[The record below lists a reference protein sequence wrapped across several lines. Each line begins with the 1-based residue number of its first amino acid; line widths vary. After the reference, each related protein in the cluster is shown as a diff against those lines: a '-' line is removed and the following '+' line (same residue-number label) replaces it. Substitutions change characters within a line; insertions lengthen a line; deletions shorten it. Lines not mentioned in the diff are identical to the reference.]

1 MRSYLLQ
8 FCSILTLPFFFLPT
22 YSIKIWASPGDLPTA
37 IPVNCRN
44 ALSQN
49 ITCSPDLVSARSI
62 AAGRGLDVAT
72 LESYC
77 TTDCYNSLKV
87 NAETFPFCSAW
98 RQLLLMPKVEKRPLK
113 RQSTLAAE
121 RLSIKCL
128 STVPYNN
135 PEYRLQILWHGPTAS
150 RASRIGK
157 ACRLSHFKP
166 RIHKVTVFSYSTGFC
181 LPALYNGTKAA
192 CSDCSY
198 KYGAAMLNS
207 DYGRTKLQPKAF
219 SSLLSSCSVPA
230 TKYPYTYTSTNSTA
244 SATAYDPISMV
255 PMMESILRSLI
266 EQ

>member
-1 MRSYLLQ
+1 MRSYAVQ
-8 FCSILTLPFFFLPT
+8 FCWTLILPFFFLSA

-72 LESYC
+72 LNSYC
-77 TTDCYNSLKV
+77 TTDCYNSLQV
-87 NAETFPFCSAW
+87 NAEPFHFARLGDALAHAQDS
-98 RQLLLMPKVEKRPLK
+98 KRPSK
-113 RQSTLAAE
+113 PQWPLAAE
-121 RLSIKCL
+121 TLSIKCL

-135 PEYRLQILWHGPTAS
+135 LERRLQILWHGHTAS
-150 RASRIGK
+150 RALRTSEH
-157 ACRLSHFKP
+157 ANFQFTP
-166 RIHKVTVFSYSTGFC
+166 RIHKLTVFSYSTGFC

-198 KYGAAMLNS
+198 KYGAAMLSS
-207 DYGRTKLQPKAF
+207 DYGRAKLQPMAF

-230 TKYPYTYTSTNSTA
+230 TKYPYTYTSTPTA
-244 SATAYDPISMV
+244 SATAYDSISIV
-255 PMMESILRSLI
+255 PL
-266 EQ
+266 